1 MQSREKM
8 KEAIE
13 IWVAGVKIHMNETEV
28 YNYIFKYYKDKG
40 YSDDDATNVAKKVV
54 EREKKRHSEELE

>member
-8 KEAIE
+8 KQAIE
-13 IWVAGVKIHMNETEV
+13 IWVAGVLIYMNESEV

-40 YSDDDATNVAKKVV
+40 YTDVEADNVAKKVV
-54 EREKKRHSEELE
+54 EREKKRHEEET